1 MNNGQSARTF
11 APEVSG
17 CLTDPSLQS
26 LESLPHRILAIDDSP
41 NYLAVLLKELRNHGY
56 EVVGAGSGTEGL
68 ARLGNERFDCALV
81 DLAISYGIVE
91 DHGGSIEVHSHERV
105 GTEFVVKIP

>member
-26 LESLPHRILAIDDSP
+26 LESLPRRILAIDDSP

-68 ARLGNERFDCALV
+68 TRLGNERFDCALV
-81 DLAISYGIVE
+81 DLAMPEMDG
-91 DHGGSIEVHSHERV
+91 IEVCRRMAAMRQTQEQGAS
-105 GTEFVVKIP
+105 